1 MKKILIFTFQFH
13 AFVFISNVARVAID
27 YINFTCNDWLKIS
40 CQHTLSN
47 QITTRIQKET
57 YDWGIESTNLE
68 RILELYFEYLLFFN

>member
-1 MKKILIFTFQFH
+1 MHLFLL
-13 AFVFISNVARVAID
+13 VWLRARVAID